1 MHKTFFVVN
10 GDVHCSE
17 PIPAYP
23 HCRLIHQ
30 QWGSYSC
37 KTATTYNLPTTFKNI
52 CYGGCISGFGI
63 ANNIINREIR
73 VSTSSVTI
81 YNNLTNNEVIGNFI
95 ILLGK

>member
-1 MHKTFFVVN
+1 MFIAYVHIGFHQVN
-10 GDVHCSE
+10 K
-17 PIPAYP
+17 
-23 HCRLIHQ
+23 